1 MNPSR
6 PRLLLALVMGH
17 WTLVIPPA
25 AFAQRYLLKD
35 GTTLAAGD
43 VTVGTN
49 ALVQEVKIPSGGTYE
64 RRFPFADIARL
75 DFPEPPTLDEAETL
89 TTAGQS
95 EAALKLLEPICRQ
108 FAPFPQTPGS
118 PWPRAA
124 TLRLQC
130 LLLGP
135 DPAAVTNAAREL
147 MATGLGP
154 EVTGVAKLALAQL
167 DARAGRES
175 LARLMLDEIV
185 KDAPP
190 AVTARAWLLRG
201 DLAAARAA
209 HAEALECYLRI
220 PAFFG
225 SLDELMPSALLGA
238 ARAYRGYGDTDRAE
252 RAALELLDRH
262 PATLQAAQAKKEF
275 NL

>member
-1 MNPSR
+1 MPSSFVIR
-6 PRLLLALVMGH
+6 ISSFGFALAAC
-17 WTLVIPPA
+17 A
-25 AFAQRYLLKD
+25 ASASAQRYFLKD
-35 GTTLAAGD
+35 GTALAAADVTLAS
-43 VTVGTN
+43 N
-49 ALVQEVKIPSGGTYE
+49 ALVQQVKIPSGGTYE

-75 DFPEPPTLDEAETL
+75 EFPEPAALDEAETL
-89 TTAGQS
+89 ATAGQG
-95 EAALKLLEPICRQ
+95 EAALKLLDPVYRQ
-108 FAPFPQTPGS
+108 FAPFPKTTGS

-124 TLRLQC
+124 ALRLQC
-130 LLLGP
+130 LLLGT
-135 DPAAVTNAAREL
+135 DETAIGAAAREL
-147 MATGLGP
+147 MLTGLGP

-190 AVTARAWLLRG
+190 AVAARAWLLRG
-201 DLAAARAA
+201 DLAAARSA
-209 HAEALECYLRI
+209 HAEALECYLRV

-225 SLDELMPSALLGA
+225 GLDDLMPAALLGA
-238 ARAYRGYGDTDRAE
+238 ARAYKGYGDTDRAE
-252 RAALELLDRH
+252 RSALELIDRH